1 MAFTQRDTLAERV
14 TELADTWFTG
24 DLAIAREQGLGSYI
38 AQSLIADGWIVPEIS
53 EAESDGMIAS
63 ILAIE

>member
-14 TELADTWFTG
+14 TELIDAWYYDG
-24 DLAIAREQGLGSYI
+24 NLPPNVGLGRFI
-38 AQSLIADGWIVPEIS
+38 AESLIADGWIKPEIS
-53 EAESDGMIAS
+53 EAGSDGMIAS